1 MPFEFATAGRILFG
15 RGVLAEAGPLAASLG
30 SPALVVTGHNA
41 DRAEPLLERLAAR
54 AVKAAPFSVDGEPT
68 VQQVEAGLAQARQM
82 RCQLVIGFGGGS
94 ALDAAK
100 AIAILLGHDGT
111 PLDYLEVIGRGKPLN
126 RPGAPCIAIPTT
138 AGTGTEVTRNAVLTS
153 PEHRT
158 KISLRSPHMLPA
170 VALVDPH
177 LTDTLPPDV
186 TAATG
191 LDAFTQLIE
200 PYVSNRANPL
210 IDPICRDGLQRVARS
225 LRRAV
230 ADRFDTAA
238 RDDMALAALF
248 GGLALA
254 NAGLGAVHG
263 FAGPVGGMFGA
274 PHGAV
279 CGCLLPHVMA
289 ANVAAL
295 EAREPG
301 SETLVRYREI
311 AQILMGR
318 EGATSDDG
326 IAWVQKL
333 CTDLSIPRLA
343 DFGITKEDF
352 PAIIDKATVSSSMQ
366 KNPIQLTSDQLAEV
380 LTRAL

>member
-1 MPFEFATAGRILFG
+1 MT
-15 RGVLAEAGPLAASLG
+15 
-30 SPALVVTGHNA
+30 
-41 DRAEPLLERLAAR
+41 
-54 AVKAAPFSVDGEPT
+54 
-68 VQQVEAGLAQARQM
+68 
-82 RCQLVIGFGGGS
+82 
-94 ALDAAK
+94 
-100 AIAILLGHDGT
+100 
-111 PLDYLEVIGRGKPLN
+111 
-126 RPGAPCIAIPTT
+126 IPTT

-158 KISLRSPHMLPA
+158 KVSLRSVHMLPA

-186 TAATG
+186 TATTG
-191 LDAFTQLIE
+191 LDALTQLVE

-210 IDPICRDGLQRVARS
+210 IDPICRDGLQRVTRS

-230 ADRFDTAA
+230 ADGFDKAA

-263 FAGPVGGMFGA
+263 FAAPVGGMFGA

-289 ANVAAL
+289 ANVTAL
-295 EAREPG
+295 QAREPE
-301 SETLVRYREI
+301 SETLTRYREL
-311 AQILMGR
+311 AQILTGST
-318 EGATSDDG
+318 GATIADG
-326 IAWVQKL
+326 IAWVQEL

-343 DFGITKEDF
+343 DFGIAEKDF
-352 PAIIDKATVSSSMQ
+352 PAIIEKAAVSSSMQ
-366 KNPIQLTSDQLAEV
+366 KNPLQLTTDELAEV
-380 LTRAL
+380 LAKAH